1 MQSVLKFCKVAICAL
16 LFGSFVLTARVHAAS
31 TDDQRMVKEDQQI
44 TDNTYYIT
52 AKQAQQ
58 LREQNPDTVVLAIA
72 YGKVP
77 GFSKWHIP
85 GAIQMST
92 NEVESQANH
101 WNILD
106 AAQLRKNFLKKG
118 VTANT
123 PSLSIPQIFL
133 RLLE

>member
-1 MQSVLKFCKVAICAL
+1 MNKFLKWAGLALCGL
-16 LFGSFVLTARVHAAS
+16 LFGVTVATTTHAAKES
-31 TDDQRMVKEDQQI
+31 HLVKEDQQI

-58 LREQNPDTVVLAIA
+58 LKQQNPNTVVLAVA

-77 GFSKWHIP
+77 GFAKGHIP

-92 NEVESQANH
+92 NDVESQANH

-106 AAQLRKNFLKKG
+106 A
-118 VTANT
+118 
-123 PSLSIPQIFL
+123 S
-133 RLLE
+133 